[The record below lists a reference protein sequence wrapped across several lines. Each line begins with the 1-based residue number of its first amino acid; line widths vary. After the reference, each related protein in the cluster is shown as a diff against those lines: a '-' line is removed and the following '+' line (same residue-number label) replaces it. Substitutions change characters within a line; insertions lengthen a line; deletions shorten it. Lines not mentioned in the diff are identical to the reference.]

1 MSGLCSGPRKE
12 VGVWIKLMK
21 LLFDQNISY
30 KLVTRLGDVYP
41 ESKHVRQVGLGEA
54 DDGAV
59 WDYARANDFIIVSK
73 DEDFHQRSFLYGS
86 PPKVVW
92 LRLGNCTTQDIE
104 DTLRRN
110 RVTLTSFAA
119 QEEAAFLV
127 IGREE
132 A

>member
-1 MSGLCSGPRKE
+1 
-12 VGVWIKLMK
+12 MK

-59 WDYARANDFIIVSK
+59 WDYARASDFVIVSK

-119 QEEAAFLV
+119 QEEAACLV